1 MKPEGR
7 FPALPIL
14 SAFSL
19 SIGCI
24 LGWGAFVEP
33 GKVLIPKAG
42 ALGSVLGM
50 ILASLIALIIVM
62 NYIGLSRVFPGVR
75 SMYHM
80 VMDIFGPDR
89 TFFII
94 WSLLFGYFVL
104 IWANSSAIAYIGR
117 LLYEDSEMHIF
128 HYNVMGYEVYA
139 ADVLLPVLVLFS
151 AAFILNRGTGFAL
164 KVITAVSV
172 GLILSVLILSTGVIS
187 RADPSALFS
196 PAFSSGPGFARIS
209 DVMFVAA
216 LAPWLFVG
224 FEAVSP
230 VISELKITHS
240 LAFSFAGV
248 AVIIGAAEYIM
259 LGVMIN
265 TTVPEGFRHWED
277 HAAAAEGIEHFSEF
291 PAFFAVERYMG
302 RPGVALL
309 IFAFFCAVFGSVLGF
324 MLAIAHTVRIAA
336 GDGLIPGTL
345 AEVNE
350 NGMAFRPVL
359 LTVLFSLPF
368 LFLGMNVVGWAV
380 NLSAISVSFAY
391 FYVSVGVFLRSDK
404 PWFKVSGIM
413 GALILSAVFFLYIVP
428 GTRES
433 SSMVKEEYAILAV
446 WCLSGLACYRYV
458 LKRDTE
464 QRLGKNFS
472 IWLLML
478 TLLFHSTNMWTSELA
493 KEELMSSEKRDIS
506 FILTTENLIRDIV
519 FAVALILLFEL
530 FSILISRSR
539 AMAEKIRD
547 EEEQNRMK
555 NSLLSGMSH
564 DIRTPMNAIIGFTDL
579 ALSGEKDPEVMTD
592 YLGKIKV
599 SGTRLLSLIEDVFE
613 MNSIEN
619 NDVEFVYEPVNLPEV
634 FKYLQSVSRD
644 SDEARGREVI
654 LDMSP
659 MSNKVVI
666 FDRKRLIRI
675 MQSVITGALKNTP
688 EGGCVIFGAMQ
699 LSSAENG
706 TAVYE
711 FSVKDSGTG
720 LQEDKDDPYTGTG
733 SQGTGLGRRI
743 ATELVRMAGGDFEIE
758 TIPGECTEV
767 YITLEMRVLQDDEQ
781 EAGVPDRSVLRG
793 RRALVVDDIMIN
805 RQIAVAILKSCGM
818 KTEEASN
825 GEEALSRFSEI
836 LPGYYDVVLMD
847 VQMPGMNG
855 FDAARGIRSLPDPVN
870 ASVPIFAMTANV
882 YDEDGEKAHES
893 GLKGFI
899 AKPIDSDYLVSA
911 LVDTFKEA

>member
-1 MKPEGR
+1 M
-7 FPALPIL
+7 PIL

-33 GKVLIPKAG
+33 GTVLIPKAG

-172 GLILSVLILSTGVIS
+172 GLILSVLILFTGVIS

-224 FEAVSP
+224 FEAVTP
-230 VISELKITHS
+230 VISELKITHP
-240 LAFSFAGV
+240 LAFSFSGL
-248 AVIIGAAEYIM
+248 AVIIGTAEYIM

-265 TTVPEGFRHWED
+265 STVPDGFRHWED
-277 HAAAAEGIEHFSEF
+277 HAVASEGIEHFSEL
-291 PAFFAVERYMG
+291 PAFFAVERYLG
-302 RPGVALL
+302 SPGVALL

-324 MLAIAHTVRIAA
+324 MLAITHTVRIAA
-336 GDGLIPGTL
+336 KDGLIPGML
-345 AEVNE
+345 AEE
-350 NGMAFRPVL
+350 NKNGIPFRPVL
-359 LTVLFSLPF
+359 LTVIFSLPF
-368 LFLGMNVVGWAV
+368 FFLGMKVVGWAV
-380 NLSAISVSFAY
+380 NLSVISVSFAY
-391 FYVSVGVFLRSDK
+391 FYVSVGAFLRSDK
-404 PWFKVSGIM
+404 PWFKASGIM

-428 GTRES
+428 GTQAN
-433 SSMVKEEYAILAV
+433 SSMVKEEYAILAL
-446 WCLSGLACYRYV
+446 WCLCGLACYRYV
-458 LKRDTE
+458 LNRDPE

-472 IWLLML
+472 VWLLML
-478 TLLFHSTNMWTSELA
+478 VLLFHSTNMWTNKGAE
-493 KEELMSSEKRDIS
+493 EELMTAEKGDIPA
-506 FILTTENLIRDIV
+506 ILTTENLIRDIV
-519 FAVALILLFEL
+519 FVVVLILLFEL
-530 FSILISRSR
+530 FSLLLSRSR

-579 ALSGEKDPEVMTD
+579 ALSGKKDPEVMTD

-613 MNSIEN
+613 MNSIES
-619 NDVEFVYEPVNLPEV
+619 NDIEFVYEPVNLPEV
-634 FKYLQSVSRD
+634 FKYLQSVSQE

-659 MSNKVVI
+659 MNNKVVI
-666 FDRKRLIRI
+666 FDRRRLIRI
-675 MQSVITGALKNTP
+675 MQGIISGALRNTP

-699 LSSAENG
+699 LSPPENG
-706 TAVYE
+706 TALYE
-711 FSVKDSGTG
+711 FSVKDSGSG
-720 LQEDKDDPYTGTG
+720 VQEDKDDPYTR
-733 SQGTGLGRRI
+733 SDPQGTGLGRKI
-743 ATELVRMAGGDFEIE
+743 AMELVRIAGGDFEVE

-767 YITLEMRVLQDDEQ
+767 YVTLELRVLQDEDRED
-781 EAGVPDRSVLRG
+781 GVPGRSALKG

-825 GEEALSRFSEI
+825 GEEALGRFSEI

-847 VQMPGMNG
+847 IQMPRMNG

-882 YDEDGEKAHES
+882 YDEDREKALES
-893 GLKGFI
+893 GMNGFI
-899 AKPIDSDYLVSA
+899 AKPIDSDYLVSV
-911 LVDTFKEA
+911 LVETFKEV